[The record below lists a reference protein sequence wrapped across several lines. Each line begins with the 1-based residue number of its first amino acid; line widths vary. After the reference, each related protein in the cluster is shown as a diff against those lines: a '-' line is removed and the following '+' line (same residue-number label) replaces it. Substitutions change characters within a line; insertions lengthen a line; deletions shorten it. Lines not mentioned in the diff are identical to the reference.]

1 MAKVALL
8 RNNWLIEYQRVWTK
22 EVGAKWVAEYV
33 SEGIDLLAAK
43 GFTAS
48 AKNLLGDVAVGVSLL
63 IFFTSVSDA
72 GLEEIKAG
80 LMKVSWANL
89 GLIALL
95 RGRFS
100 FFSSNLITFSK
111 GLARERT
118 SNLVGSAITI
128 FSAFGWATFLIE
140 STAFV
145 SCFLLSLSESSEDL
159 DSVISFFISI
169 GLCST
174 VKEGLTTLLTVSGSP
189 TDIFGA
195 AGEGFFF
202 SPSYF

>member
-22 EVGAKWVAEYV
+22 EVGAKWVVEYV

-80 LMKVSWANL
+80 LMNVSWANL

-100 FFSSNLITFSK
+100 FFSSNLITFS
-111 GLARERT
+111 
-118 SNLVGSAITI
+118 
-128 FSAFGWATFLIE
+128 
-140 STAFV
+140 
-145 SCFLLSLSESSEDL
+145 
-159 DSVISFFISI
+159 
-169 GLCST
+169 
-174 VKEGLTTLLTVSGSP
+174 
-189 TDIFGA
+189 
-195 AGEGFFF
+195 
-202 SPSYF
+202 